1 MVNPI
6 NELDADMLRI
16 KCGLDCLEAKVVIAN
31 EDHVIVY
38 ANHSAMNFLNN
49 AEDEIRKDFPHF
61 SVGGLIGKKIEQFHK
76 KPIYQ
81 KELIRNLQESLL
93 TNIVVG
99 NLMLSI
105 KATPIFNDRKQ
116 RIGFMAEMDDITDR
130 ERKKVELLKANERN
144 RLLNNQVNQMQRVES
159 ISRLTAGISHDF
171 NNILAVIV
179 GYNDLNRYI
188 ADEYQ
193 NEALKDELLFN
204 LNQIEIASERGRVL
218 INKMMVYSR
227 QNVNHKEIDIKA
239 TNDVIQEVLAL
250 MRPALTSTF
259 DISAHVDTLL
269 DIQIDSTELLQ
280 TLTNLIVNARDAMEQ
295 RGHIT
300 ISLKQVT
307 VNDLVCNACV
317 HKLDG
322 EFIELSVAD
331 NGTGIEE
338 SIITHIFDPF
348 FTTKEVGEG
357 TGLGLATVSGMVH
370 EANGHI
376 VIESKTT
383 EPDRGTVFRLLFPTV
398 NVA

>member
-38 ANHSAMNFLNN
+38 ANHSAINFLNN

-204 LNQIEIASERGRVL
+204 LNQIEIA
-218 INKMMVYSR
+218 
-227 QNVNHKEIDIKA
+227 
-239 TNDVIQEVLAL
+239 
-250 MRPALTSTF
+250 LTRYF
-259 DISAHVDTLL
+259 
-269 DIQIDSTELLQ
+269 
-280 TLTNLIVNARDAMEQ
+280 NL
-295 RGHIT
+295 
-300 ISLKQVT
+300 
-307 VNDLVCNACV
+307 
-317 HKLDG
+317 
-322 EFIELSVAD
+322 F
-331 NGTGIEE
+331 
-338 SIITHIFDPF
+338 
-348 FTTKEVGEG
+348 
-357 TGLGLATVSGMVH
+357 
-370 EANGHI
+370 
-376 VIESKTT
+376 
-383 EPDRGTVFRLLFPTV
+383 
-398 NVA
+398 